1 MRLGI
6 DIDDVIT
13 NTSEK
18 IKEAVMK
25 CENSEKINE
34 QMVEIMR
41 GTPTTEEAKKFTKDV
56 INSNVFKEVTLKENA
71 AKVINSLLREGHEIY
86 LITARG
92 DENELFKGSEKITL
106 EYLKHNQI
114 NYTKIL
120 FSSYDKA
127 KLCKENHIDLMI
139 DDSVKHCEAV
149 RDENIKSI
157 VFTSDVNKSIET
169 TVTRVSNWLEL
180 EEKIRELA

>member
-1 MRLGI
+1 MRIGI

-25 CENSEKINE
+25 CENSEEINE
-34 QMVEIMR
+34 QMVEIMI
-41 GTPTTEEAKKFTKDV
+41 GAPTTEKAKRFCKSIYNK
-56 INSNVFKEVTLKENA
+56 VFKEVTLKENA

-92 DENELFKGSEKITL
+92 DENELFKGSEKTTL
-106 EYLKHNQI
+106 EYLKDNQI

-120 FSSYDKA
+120 FSSFDKA

-149 RDENIKSI
+149 RNENIKSI

-169 TVTRVSNWLEL
+169 TVTRVSNWIEL